1 MEPKLS
7 LSLTPARFIAL
18 VERKRRWLEL
28 LMTAMFT
35 RAELRNLDPKL
46 ADGNA
51 VKCEG
56 ARADLHLESRPLCK
70 AEAVNLG
77 ESGLRGN

>member
-1 MEPKLS
+1 MAPKLS
-7 LSLTPARFIAL
+7 LSFTPAHFIAL
-18 VERKRRWLEL
+18 LERERRWFEL

-51 VKCEG
+51 VTVF
-56 ARADLHLESRPLCK
+56 LE
-70 AEAVNLG
+70 
-77 ESGLRGN
+77 LRTTALRS